1 MLGWQGVRAL
11 MDALRAVNYQ
21 HAKSI
26 RLWKSG
32 CEDEGTRAVCL
43 YLKANLNVQVLELLD
58 NGITKLGCEFLS
70 GCLAPSVRSQLI
82 HLKLDHNSFGS
93 EGVRE
98 LADGL
103 S

>member
-1 MLGWQGVRAL
+1 

-21 HAKSI
+21 HARSI

-32 CEDEGTRAVCL
+32 CEDEGVRAVCM

-70 GCLAPSVRSQLI
+70 RCLAPSMKSQLVN
-82 HLKLDHNSFGS
+82 LKLDHNNFGS
-93 EGVRE
+93 EGVQA

-103 S
+103 CQNKTI